1 VSRALLALALAAC
14 SGEPDAPPPVEQLDA
29 PEAEAQAE
37 AVAALDSQPKQAPEP
52 VAGAEPVEI
61 VLVWQGIGNLH
72 RSFFSNAE
80 AVSLLST
87 GLAGRVEGPANIYVR
102 HDGVEYV
109 GSIRLQLRPDTLQIE
124 VGTEGD
130 VIALQDLTPL
140 TAALAGFR
148 SYVAGHFDF
157 RVESFSVGLESFRGP
172 HSCIFGVAGEHPPDG
187 LLVSPCVVV
196 DGKERCGE
204 ATPVGVRFDPGVA
217 KIVRS
222 CLDR

>member
-1 VSRALLALALAAC
+1 VTQVLLALVLAAC
-14 SGEPDAPPPVEQLDA
+14 SSEPEPPPPAELEA
-29 PEAEAQAE
+29 AEAEAQAE
-37 AVAALDSQPKQAPEP
+37 AVAARQGPEASAPEP
-52 VAGAEPVEI
+52 VVGAEPVEI

-72 RSFFSNAE
+72 RSFFSSAD

-87 GLAGRVEGPANIYVR
+87 GLAGRVEGPANVYVR
-102 HDGVEYV
+102 HDNAEFV
-109 GSIRLQLRPDTLQIE
+109 GSIRLQLRPDTLRID
-124 VGTEGD
+124 VGSEGD
-130 VIALQDLTPL
+130 AIALQDLTPL
-140 TAALAGFR
+140 TAALASFR
-148 SYVAGHFDF
+148 SHVASHFYF

-204 ATPVGVRFDPGVA
+204 ATSGGVRFDSDVA
-217 KIVRS
+217 KTIRR